1 MISSVENFDIVN
13 TNSMKFVEIFK
24 NRKNVIISMVS
35 KPKSFQP
42 SKSCYSSSMDLKG
55 LDLS

>member
-1 MISSVENFDIVN
+1 MIFGVEVLNIVN
-13 TNSMKFVEIFK
+13 KNSIRFAEIFRNK
-24 NRKNVIISMVS
+24 KNVTTSMVF

-42 SKSCYSSSMDLKG
+42 DKFCYFGFMDLKG